1 MSFNMT
7 ISDRRVIEALRTG
20 VPIRD
25 VIDVLGSGQPQLE
38 IQFKQLLDS
47 KRQGLKVPSNGFVF
61 FGGFG
66 TGKSHVLEAFTKIAI
81 DSNFVVSRATISNNL
96 KLGTPKD
103 VVKSLVANT
112 QTKAH
117 LENGLE
123 QLMADA
129 LERQINLDSLI
140 SWLSTEI
147 KLGKIS
153 SIYLGIAEQLPN
165 ISYGTEA
172 FEFIMD
178 YLRGGSIAPKLKVAL
193 GRRDLHTPAEK
204 SRPAE
209 TSAFLTRLF
218 ISLGYSGWVVLFD
231 ELELIRILASNSNR
245 GKSYAEL
252 AHWMG
257 YNDLRPTQGLAV
269 VGCMTAGYV
278 GERISYS
285 NPKGPNEISTIPDR
299 MSANLNTSSL
309 AASAKIGMQLLQ
321 QWDSQKDEKS
331 LQLVKPSN
339 EAVREIQAELIKIY
353 EAAYQTS
360 VSPIP
365 IKDLSKSQ
373 DPMRVHIRRWIVSWD
388 LERQGKKAELTD
400 NRVEQNFDVMNDD
413 DDDDDIDD

>member
-1 MSFNMT
+1 MT

-25 VIDVLGSGQPQLE
+25 VIDLLGSGQPHLE
-38 IQFKQLLDS
+38 RQFKDLLES
-47 KRQGLKVPSNGFVF
+47 KRKGLLTYSNGFVF

-81 DSNFVVSRATISNNL
+81 DSNFVVSRATISNTL
-96 KLGTPKD
+96 KLGSPTD
-103 VVKSLVANT
+103 VIKSLVANT

-123 QLMADA
+123 QLLADA
-129 LERQINLDSLI
+129 LESQVNFESFI
-140 SWLSTEI
+140 SWLSSEV
-147 KLGKIS
+147 GKGRLS
-153 SIYLGIAEQLPN
+153 SIYQGIAAQLPK
-165 ISYGTEA
+165 ISYGTET
-172 FEFIMD
+172 FEVVMD
-178 YLRGGSIAPKLKVAL
+178 YLRGGTVAARLKQCLDMRNLQFPDA
-193 GRRDLHTPAEK
+193 K
-204 SRPAE
+204 SRPAQ

-231 ELELIRILASNSNR
+231 ELELIRILPGNPTK

-257 YNDLRPTQGLAV
+257 YDDLRPTQGLVV
-269 VGCMTAGYV
+269 VGCMTSGYV
-278 GERISYS
+278 SERIEYS
-285 NPKGPNEISTIPDR
+285 GPSGPNELSVIPKLMST
-299 MSANLNTSSL
+299 STANSWI
-309 AASAKIGMQLLQ
+309 AAPAKLGMQLLQ
-321 QWDSQKDEKS
+321 RWDNQDGDKS

-353 EAAYQTS
+353 EGAYQTT
-360 VSPIP
+360 VSAIP
-365 IKDLSKSQ
+365 VKDVSKGQ

-413 DDDDDIDD
+413 DDDIDV

>member
-1 MSFNMT
+1 MT

-25 VIDVLGSGQPQLE
+25 VIDLLGSGQPQLE
-38 IQFKQLLDS
+38 RQFNDLLAS
-47 KRQGLKVPSNGFVF
+47 KRKGSSTSPNGFIF

-81 DSNFVVSRATISNNL
+81 DSNFVVSRATISNTL
-96 KLGTPKD
+96 KLGSPTD
-103 VVKSLVANT
+103 VIKSLVANT

-123 QLMADA
+123 QLLADA
-129 LERQINLDSLI
+129 LESQVNFESFI
-140 SWLSTEI
+140 SWLSSEVE
-147 KLGKIS
+147 KGRLS
-153 SIYLGIAEQLPN
+153 SIYHGIAALLPK
-165 ISYGTEA
+165 ISYGTET
-172 FEFIMD
+172 FEVIMD
-178 YLRGGSIAPKLKVAL
+178 YLRGGTVAARLKQSLDMRNLQFPDA
-193 GRRDLHTPAEK
+193 K
-204 SRPAE
+204 SRPAQ

-231 ELELIRILASNSNR
+231 ELELIRLLPGAPTR
-245 GKSYAEL
+245 GRSYAEL

-257 YNDLRPTQGLAV
+257 YNDLRPTQGLTV
-269 VGCMTAGYV
+269 VGCMTSGYV
-278 GERISYS
+278 SERIEYS
-285 NPKGPNEISTIPDR
+285 GPTGPNELTVIPER
-299 MSANLNTSSL
+299 MSAGSTTSSL
-309 AASAKIGMQLLQ
+309 AASAKLGMKLLQ
-321 QWDSQKDEKS
+321 QWDNQGDEKS

-360 VSPIP
+360 VSAIP

-413 DDDDDIDD
+413 DDDIDV